1 MNFPRHFRAY
11 ALVLLITSFH
21 SWSAQAKDKPEAT
34 GKPSFRVDLKQF
46 GYITDAAEY
55 SSLGFLSNDLL
66 LVVVNQRVFY
76 RVQPLTTDSPA
87 STFIVFDVAKKQAL
101 HSAQMMVTKSPRSV
115 AVLSTG
121 DFLVASLSDVK
132 LCSAD
137 LRCEKSFP
145 SHGGP
150 PLDSDAAKKITGMD
164 VALRSDDVS
173 IDGSRAVSG
182 ELSSTIWNKITHPL
196 GGIDEPTPP
205 NFRRI
210 SVYDDRS
217 RKTLISLHYDPKNH
231 VIGPALSPNG
241 TKLAVVREG
250 TLEIFE
256 LP

>member
-1 MNFPRHFRAY
+1 VNLSKHFRAY

-21 SWSAQAKDKPEAT
+21 SWSAQAKDKPHA
-34 GKPSFRVDLKQF
+34 KAKLSFRVDLKQF

-66 LVVVNQRVFY
+66 LLVVNQRVFY
-76 RVQPLTTDSPA
+76 PVQPLTTDSPA
-87 STFIVFDVAKKQAL
+87 STFIVFDVAKKQTL

-121 DFLVASLSDVK
+121 DFLVASLSDVR

-137 LRCEKSFP
+137 LQCKKSFP

-150 PLDSDAAKKITGMD
+150 PLDSDEARKITGMD
-164 VALRSDDVS
+164 VALQSDDVS
-173 IDGSRAVSG
+173 IDGSRAVSAD
-182 ELSSTIWNKITHPL
+182 LSSTMWNKISHPF
-196 GGIDEPTPP
+196 GNIDEPTSPDS
-205 NFRRI
+205 RRI
-210 SVYDDRS
+210 SVYDNRS

-241 TKLAVVREG
+241 TTLGVVSSG
-250 TLEIFE
+250 ALEIFE

>member
-1 MNFPRHFRAY
+1 
-11 ALVLLITSFH
+11 
-21 SWSAQAKDKPEAT
+21 
-34 GKPSFRVDLKQF
+34 
-46 GYITDAAEY
+46 
-55 SSLGFLSNDLL
+55 
-66 LVVVNQRVFY
+66 
-76 RVQPLTTDSPA
+76 
-87 STFIVFDVAKKQAL
+87 VFDVAKKQAL
-101 HSAQMMVTKSPRSV
+101 HNAQMMVTKSPRSV

-121 DFLVASLSDVK
+121 DFLVASSSDVK

-150 PLDSDAAKKITGMD
+150 PLDSDEAKKIAGMD
-164 VALRSDDVS
+164 VVLRSDDVS
-173 IDGSRAVSG
+173 IDGSRAVSA
-182 ELSSTIWNKITHPL
+182 ELSSTMWNKITHPL

-210 SVYDDRS
+210 SVYENLTTS

-241 TKLAVVREG
+241 TKLAVVRESA
-250 TLEIFE
+250 LEIFE

>member
-1 MNFPRHFRAY
+1 MNFRKNLCAY
-11 ALVLLITSFH
+11 ALLWVITAIH
-21 SWSAQAKDKPEAT
+21 SVSAQAKDE
-34 GKPSFRVDLKQF
+34 PSFRVELKQF
-46 GYITDAAEY
+46 GYVTDAAEY
-55 SSLGFLSNDLL
+55 SSVGFLSNDLL

-87 STFIVFDVAKKQAL
+87 STLIVFDLTKKQAVSRKL
-101 HSAQMMVTKSPRSV
+101 MMVTKWPQSV

-121 DFLVASLSDVK
+121 DFLVASLSDVR

-145 SHGGP
+145 IRGGH
-150 PLDSDAAKKITGMD
+150 PLDSNEAKKITGMD
-164 VALRSDDVS
+164 VAIRSDDVS
-173 IDGSRAVSG
+173 IDGSRAVSA

-196 GGIDEPTPP
+196 GGLDEPTPP

-210 SVYDDRS
+210 SVYDNRS

-231 VIGPALSPNG
+231 VVGPALSPNG

-250 TLEIFE
+250 MLEIFE